1 MNEERTGKCLQQV
14 EHILGHYP
22 RIVFRLDMGLCHHPA
37 HRENDL
43 EKKTKNMLI
52 ILFF

>member
-14 EHILGHYP
+14 EHILCHYP
-22 RIVFRLDMGLCHHPA
+22 RIVFRLDMELGYHPA

-43 EKKTKNMLI
+43 EKKPGKI
-52 ILFF
+52 C